1 MSQKNKS
8 SNHYNKNSYHNHNR
22 NHNYN
27 QTNYNRKDNDE
38 VKVAREISN
47 DYPVKEKV
55 NSHKTKKH
63 PIVNFF
69 LFLTLISSLTYFGI
83 TLWNGQNTSNFFSSL
98 ISSLLLVV
106 FSILFIAI
114 CVTNPNRKKGT
125 IFLGSFFLL
134 LFNLFGGLTTLGI
147 VNIPSLG
154 QVEDFTGKSLTDVV
168 KWAEK
173 NKVTLNQDYEYSDM
187 VSEYSIISQDIESG
201 TKTKDINELTVSV
214 SEGPNPDKEIIVPDM
229 DGWNSERVINYVLDN
244 YLNNVDVSFEKSDK
258 AEDTVIEQ
266 NKSGSMKR
274 SDELKLTFSLGEELD
289 NSDVK
294 MADLINKSEF
304 EAIFYLKQH
313 RIKYEIEKEFS
324 NKIERGNVADQSV
337 KAGDTVKVDSDDNK
351 VTITISKGKSI
362 IVPDLKKMSMVEI
375 TEWVVENKLKL
386 EFTNKYDD
394 SVKEND
400 VISANYDKGDKIE
413 QGSTVKVVISKGNLV
428 MENFKSFD
436 EFKKWA
442 DKYDISYEEKHEFS
456 DDVPQGEV
464 ISYSYKK
471 GDTIKNGDSIVVTI
485 SDGKECKV
493 PDVIGMSKSKAI
505 DALEEAGL
513 NYNFVTQSSS
523 KSKNTVIKQSISAGS
538 KVSSGTTITITIS
551 SGKQTEYRENSS
563 SNHSSSSGSS
573 SSGSSN
579 SGGSSS
585 SGGSGSNP
593 TPTPDPEPE
602 PEPEPVCNSCYI
614 RPGELKSVILNSS
627 GSFSAASNAVRNF
640 ITGRCSGVKVVINND
655 GGSSGFNPGSYVSGW
670 EGGNFSSCDTIT
682 ITLAK

>member
-8 SNHYNKNSYHNHNR
+8 SNHYNKNSYHNR

-38 VKVAREISN
+38 VKVAREIRD
-47 DYPVKEKV
+47 DYPVKEKGY
-55 NSHKTKKH
+55 SHKNKKH

-83 TLWNGQNTSNFFSSL
+83 TLWSGQNTSNFFSSL

-229 DGWNSERVINYVLDN
+229 DGWNNERVINYVLDN

-362 IVPDLKKMSMVEI
+362 KVPDLKKMSMVEI

-394 SVKEND
+394 SVKENN

-505 DALEEAGL
+505 DALEEVGL

-551 SGKQTEYRENSS
+551 SGKQTEYREDNSS
-563 SNHSSSSGSS
+563 SSSNSSGN
-573 SSGSSN
+573 SGSSN
-579 SGGSSS
+579 SGG
-585 SGGSGSNP
+585 GGGNS

-602 PEPEPVCNSCYI
+602 PPSCDKSQGDTLNI
-614 RPGELKSVILNSS
+614 QAGSNGEETKRIIEQLNPNHK
-627 GSFSAASNAVRNF
+627 FSWNF
-640 ITGRCSGVKVVINND
+640 VTSCPNGD
-655 GGSSGFNPGSYVSGW
+655 TTPGSVCISLDGHLK
-670 EGGNFSSCDTIT
+670 NFCDTIT
-682 ITLAK
+682 VTIVK

>member
-8 SNHYNKNSYHNHNR
+8 SNHYNKNSYHNR

-38 VKVAREISN
+38 VKVAREIRD
-47 DYPVKEKV
+47 DYPVKEKGY
-55 NSHKTKKH
+55 SHKNKKH

-83 TLWNGQNTSNFFSSL
+83 TLWSGQNTSNFFSSL

-229 DGWNSERVINYVLDN
+229 DGWNNERVINYVLDN

-294 MADLINKSEF
+294 MADLTNKSEF
-304 EAIFYLKQH
+304 EAVFYLKQH
-313 RIKYEIEKEFS
+313 RIKYEIKKDFS
-324 NKIERGNVADQSV
+324 KNIVRGNVSNQSV
-337 KAGDTVKVDSDDNK
+337 KAGNTVKVDSDDNK

-362 IVPDLKKMSMVEI
+362 KVPDLKKMSMVEI

-394 SVKEND
+394 SVKENN

-505 DALEEAGL
+505 DALEEVGL

-602 PEPEPVCNSCYI
+602 PEPVCNSCYI

>member
-8 SNHYNKNSYHNHNR
+8 SNHYNKNSYHNR

-38 VKVAREISN
+38 VKVAREIRD
-47 DYPVKEKV
+47 DYPVKEKGY
-55 NSHKTKKH
+55 SHKNKKH

-83 TLWNGQNTSNFFSSL
+83 TLWSGQNTSNFFSSL

-294 MADLINKSEF
+294 MADLTNKSEF
-304 EAIFYLKQH
+304 EAVFYLKQH
-313 RIKYEIEKEFS
+313 RIKYEIKKDFS
-324 NKIERGNVADQSV
+324 KNIVRGNVSNQSV
-337 KAGDTVKVDSDDNK
+337 KAGNTVKVDSDDNK

-362 IVPDLKKMSMVEI
+362 KVPDLKKMSMVEI

-394 SVKEND
+394 SVKENNI
-400 VISANYDKGDKIE
+400 ISANYDKGDKIE

-551 SGKQTEYRENSS
+551 SGKQTEYREDNSS
-563 SNHSSSSGSS
+563 SSSNSSGN
-573 SSGSSN
+573 SGSSN
-579 SGGSSS
+579 SGG
-585 SGGSGSNP
+585 GGGNS

-602 PEPEPVCNSCYI
+602 PPSCDKSQGDTLNI
-614 RPGELKSVILNSS
+614 QAGSNGEETKRIIEQLNPNHK
-627 GSFSAASNAVRNF
+627 FSWNF
-640 ITGRCSGVKVVINND
+640 VTSCPNGD
-655 GGSSGFNPGSYVSGW
+655 TTPGSVCISLDGHW
-670 EGGNFSSCDTIT
+670 KNFCDTIT
-682 ITLAK
+682 VTIVK

>member
-8 SNHYNKNSYHNHNR
+8 SNHYNKNSYHNR

-38 VKVAREISN
+38 VKVAREIRD
-47 DYPVKEKV
+47 DYPVKEKGY
-55 NSHKTKKH
+55 SHKNKKH

-83 TLWNGQNTSNFFSSL
+83 TLWSGQNTSNFFSSL

-229 DGWNSERVINYVLDN
+229 DGWNNERVINYVLDN

-294 MADLINKSEF
+294 MADLTNKSEF
-304 EAIFYLKQH
+304 EAVFYLKQH
-313 RIKYEIEKEFS
+313 RIKYEIKKDFS
-324 NKIERGNVADQSV
+324 KNIVRGNVSNQSV
-337 KAGDTVKVDSDDNK
+337 KAGNTVKVDSDDNK

-362 IVPDLKKMSMVEI
+362 KVPDLKKMSMVEI

-394 SVKEND
+394 SVKENN

-505 DALEEAGL
+505 DALEEVGL

-551 SGKQTEYRENSS
+551 SGKQTEYREDNSS
-563 SNHSSSSGSS
+563 SSSNSSGN
-573 SSGSSN
+573 SGSSN
-579 SGGSSS
+579 SGG
-585 SGGSGSNP
+585 GGGNS

-602 PEPEPVCNSCYI
+602 PPSCDKSQGDTLNI
-614 RPGELKSVILNSS
+614 QAGSNGEETKRIIEQLNPNHK
-627 GSFSAASNAVRNF
+627 FSWNF
-640 ITGRCSGVKVVINND
+640 VTSCPNGD
-655 GGSSGFNPGSYVSGW
+655 TTPGSVCISLDGHW
-670 EGGNFSSCDTIT
+670 KNFCDTIT
-682 ITLAK
+682 VTIVK

>member
-8 SNHYNKNSYHNHNR
+8 SNHYNKNSYHNR

-38 VKVAREISN
+38 VKVAREIRD
-47 DYPVKEKV
+47 DYPVKEKGY
-55 NSHKTKKH
+55 SHKNKKH

-83 TLWNGQNTSNFFSSL
+83 TLWSGQNTSNFFSSL

-294 MADLINKSEF
+294 MADLTNKSEF
-304 EAIFYLKQH
+304 EAVFYLKQH
-313 RIKYEIEKEFS
+313 RIKYEIKKDFS
-324 NKIERGNVADQSV
+324 KNIVRGNVSNQSV
-337 KAGDTVKVDSDDNK
+337 KAGNTVKVDSDDNK

-362 IVPDLKKMSMVEI
+362 KVPDLKKMSMVEI

-394 SVKEND
+394 SVKENNI
-400 VISANYDKGDKIE
+400 ISANYDKGDKIE

-505 DALEEAGL
+505 DALEEVGL

-551 SGKQTEYRENSS
+551 SGKQTEYREDNSS
-563 SNHSSSSGSS
+563 SSSNSSGN
-573 SSGSSN
+573 SGSSN
-579 SGGSSS
+579 SGG
-585 SGGSGSNP
+585 GGGNS

-602 PEPEPVCNSCYI
+602 PPSCDKSQGDTLNI
-614 RPGELKSVILNSS
+614 QAGSNGEETKRIIEQLNPNHK
-627 GSFSAASNAVRNF
+627 FSWNF
-640 ITGRCSGVKVVINND
+640 VTSCPNGD
-655 GGSSGFNPGSYVSGW
+655 TTPGSVCISLDGHW
-670 EGGNFSSCDTIT
+670 KNFCDTIT
-682 ITLAK
+682 VTIVK

>member
-8 SNHYNKNSYHNHNR
+8 SNHYNKNSYHNR

-38 VKVAREISN
+38 VKVAREIRD
-47 DYPVKEKV
+47 DYPVKEKGY
-55 NSHKTKKH
+55 SHKNKKH

-83 TLWNGQNTSNFFSSL
+83 TLWSGQNTSNFFSSL

-294 MADLINKSEF
+294 MADLTNKSEF
-304 EAIFYLKQH
+304 EAVFYLKQH
-313 RIKYEIEKEFS
+313 RIKYEIKKDFS
-324 NKIERGNVADQSV
+324 KNIVRGNVSNQSV
-337 KAGDTVKVDSDDNK
+337 KAGNTVKVDSDDNK

-362 IVPDLKKMSMVEI
+362 KVPDLKKMSMVKI

-394 SVKEND
+394 SVKENNI
-400 VISANYDKGDKIE
+400 ISANYDKGDKIE

-551 SGKQTEYRENSS
+551 SGKQTEYREDNSS
-563 SNHSSSSGSS
+563 SSSNSSGNSGSSGSS
-573 SSGSSN
+573 
-579 SGGSSS
+579 
-585 SGGSGSNP
+585 SNP
-593 TPTPDPEPE
+593 TPTPDPK
-602 PEPEPVCNSCYI
+602 PEPVCNSCPSI
-614 RPGELKSVILNSS
+614 RLGELKNVIFNSNNFTEAEQNLRTFINNKCQGITINISGDSSSGLSS
-627 GSFSAASNAVRNF
+627 GSW
-640 ITGRCSGVKVVINND
+640 ISGNGFDNGNLNSCDVIN
-655 GGSSGFNPGSYVSGW
+655 
-670 EGGNFSSCDTIT
+670 

>member
-8 SNHYNKNSYHNHNR
+8 SNHYNKNSYHNR

-38 VKVAREISN
+38 VKVAREIRD
-47 DYPVKEKV
+47 DYPVKEKGY
-55 NSHKTKKH
+55 SHKNKKH

-362 IVPDLKKMSMVEI
+362 KVPDLKKMSMVEI

-394 SVKEND
+394 SVKENN

-493 PDVIGMSKSKAI
+493 PDVVDMSKSKAI
-505 DALEEAGL
+505 DVLEEVGL

-602 PEPEPVCNSCYI
+602 PEPVCNSCYI

>member
-8 SNHYNKNSYHNHNR
+8 SNHYNKNSYHNR

-38 VKVAREISN
+38 VKVAREIRD
-47 DYPVKEKV
+47 DYPVKEKGY
-55 NSHKTKKH
+55 SHKNKKH

-324 NKIERGNVADQSV
+324 KNIVRGNVSNQSV
-337 KAGDTVKVDSDDNK
+337 KVGNIVKVDSDDDK

-362 IVPDLKKMSMVEI
+362 KVPDLKKMSMVEI
-375 TEWVVENKLKL
+375 TEWVVANKLKL
-386 EFTNKYDD
+386 EFTNQYDD
-394 SVKEND
+394 SVKENE
-400 VISANYDKGDKIE
+400 VISTNYSKGDKIE
-413 QGSTVKVVISKGNLV
+413 QGSTVKVVISKGSLV

-436 EFKKWA
+436 DFKKWA
-442 DKYDISYEEKHEFS
+442 DKYNISYEEKHEFS
-456 DDVPQGEV
+456 EDVPQGEV

-471 GDTIKNGDSIVVTI
+471 GDTIKNGDSIIVTI

-493 PDVIGMSKSKAI
+493 PDVVGMSKSKAI
-505 DALEEAGL
+505 DALEEVGL

-538 KVSSGTTITITIS
+538 KVSSGTTITITLS
-551 SGKQTEYRENSS
+551 SGKQTEYREDNSS
-563 SNHSSSSGSS
+563 SSSNSSGN
-573 SSGSSN
+573 SGSSN
-579 SGGSSS
+579 SGG
-585 SGGSGSNP
+585 GGGNS

-602 PEPEPVCNSCYI
+602 PPSCDKSQGDTLNI
-614 RPGELKSVILNSS
+614 QAGSNGEETKKIIEQLNPNHK
-627 GSFSAASNAVRNF
+627 FSWNF
-640 ITGRCSGVKVVINND
+640 VTSCPNGD
-655 GGSSGFNPGSYVSGW
+655 TTPGSVCISLDGHW
-670 EGGNFSSCDTIT
+670 KNFCDTIT
-682 ITLAK
+682 VTIVK

>member
-8 SNHYNKNSYHNHNR
+8 SNHYNKNSYHNR

-38 VKVAREISN
+38 VKVAREISD
-47 DYPVKEKV
+47 DYPVKEKGY
-55 NSHKTKKH
+55 SHKNKKH

-304 EAIFYLKQH
+304 EAIFYLKKH

-337 KAGDTVKVDSDDNK
+337 KAGDIVKVDSDDNK

-362 IVPDLKKMSMVEI
+362 KVPDLKKMSMVKI

-394 SVKEND
+394 SVKENN

-493 PDVIGMSKSKAI
+493 PDVIGMSKSKAV

-602 PEPEPVCNSCYI
+602 PEPVCNSCYI

>member
-8 SNHYNKNSYHNHNR
+8 SNHYNKNSYHNR

-38 VKVAREISN
+38 VKVAREIRD
-47 DYPVKEKV
+47 DYPVKEKGY
-55 NSHKTKKH
+55 SHKNKKH

-69 LFLTLISSLTYFGI
+69 LFLTLISSLAYFGI
-83 TLWNGQNTSNFFSSL
+83 TLWNGQNTSNFFGSL

>member
-8 SNHYNKNSYHNHNR
+8 SNHYNKNSYHNR

-38 VKVAREISN
+38 VKVAREITN
-47 DYPVKEKV
+47 DYSFGDQRKETV
-55 NSHKTKKH
+55 QTKKRKRH
-63 PIVNFF
+63 PIVNLF

-362 IVPDLKKMSMVEI
+362 KVPDLKKMSMVEI

-394 SVKEND
+394 SVKENN

-493 PDVIGMSKSKAI
+493 PDVVGMSKSKAI
-505 DALEEAGL
+505 DVLEEAGL

-602 PEPEPVCNSCYI
+602 PEPVCNSCYI

>member
-8 SNHYNKNSYHNHNR
+8 SHHYNKNSYHNR

-38 VKVAREISN
+38 VKVAREIRD
-47 DYPVKEKV
+47 DYPVKEKGY
-55 NSHKTKKH
+55 SHKNKKH

-294 MADLINKSEF
+294 MADLTNKSEF
-304 EAIFYLKQH
+304 EAVFYLKQH
-313 RIKYEIEKEFS
+313 RIKYEIKKDFS
-324 NKIERGNVADQSV
+324 KNIVRGNVSNQSV
-337 KAGDTVKVDSDDNK
+337 KAGNTVKVDSDDNK

-362 IVPDLKKMSMVEI
+362 KVPDLKKMSMVEI

-394 SVKEND
+394 SVKENN

-602 PEPEPVCNSCYI
+602 PEPVCNSCYI

>member
-8 SNHYNKNSYHNHNR
+8 SHHYNKNSYHNR

-38 VKVAREISN
+38 VKVAREIRD
-47 DYPVKEKV
+47 DYPVKEKGY
-55 NSHKTKKH
+55 SHKNKKH

-294 MADLINKSEF
+294 MADLTNKSEF
-304 EAIFYLKQH
+304 EAVFYLKQH
-313 RIKYEIEKEFS
+313 RIKYEIKKDFS
-324 NKIERGNVADQSV
+324 KNIVRGNVSNQSV
-337 KAGDTVKVDSDDNK
+337 KAGNTVKVDSDDNK

-362 IVPDLKKMSMVEI
+362 KVPDLKKMSMVKI

-394 SVKEND
+394 SVKENN

-602 PEPEPVCNSCYI
+602 PEPVCNSCYI

>member
-8 SNHYNKNSYHNHNR
+8 SHHYNKNSYHNR

-38 VKVAREISN
+38 VKVAREISD
-47 DYPVKEKV
+47 DYPVKEKGY
-55 NSHKTKKH
+55 SHKNKKH

-304 EAIFYLKQH
+304 EAIFYLKKH

-337 KAGDTVKVDSDDNK
+337 KAGDIVKVDSDDNK

-362 IVPDLKKMSMVEI
+362 KVPDLKKMSMVKI

-394 SVKEND
+394 SVKENN

-493 PDVIGMSKSKAI
+493 PDVIGMSKSKAV

-602 PEPEPVCNSCYI
+602 PEPVCNSCYI

>member
-8 SNHYNKNSYHNHNR
+8 SNHYNKNSYHNR

-38 VKVAREISN
+38 VKVAREIRD
-47 DYPVKEKV
+47 DYPVKEKGY
-55 NSHKTKKH
+55 SHKNKKH

-324 NKIERGNVADQSV
+324 KNIVRGNVSNQSV
-337 KAGDTVKVDSDDNK
+337 KVGNIVKVDSDDDK

-362 IVPDLKKMSMVEI
+362 KVPDLKKMSMVEI
-375 TEWVVENKLKL
+375 TEWVVANKLKL
-386 EFTNKYDD
+386 EFTNQYDD
-394 SVKEND
+394 SVKENE
-400 VISANYDKGDKIE
+400 VISTNYSKGDKIE
-413 QGSTVKVVISKGNLV
+413 QGSTVKVVISKGSLV

-436 EFKKWA
+436 DFKKWA
-442 DKYDISYEEKHEFS
+442 DKYNISYEEKHEFS
-456 DDVPQGEV
+456 EDVPQGEV

-471 GDTIKNGDSIVVTI
+471 GDTIKNGDSIIVTI

-493 PDVIGMSKSKAI
+493 PDVVGMSKSKAI
-505 DALEEAGL
+505 DALEEVGL

-551 SGKQTEYRENSS
+551 SGKQTEYRDDNNSS
-563 SNHSSSSGSS
+563 SHSSSSGSS

-585 SGGSGSNP
+585 SGGSSTP

-602 PEPEPVCNSCYI
+602 TPSCDKSKGAALNIQAGNTGSQTQSMISQLNPNHKFSWNLVNSCPNGDST
-614 RPGELKSVILNSS
+614 PGTVCDALEGQWK
-627 GSFSAASNAVRNF
+627 NF
-640 ITGRCSGVKVVINND
+640 
-655 GGSSGFNPGSYVSGW
+655 
-670 EGGNFSSCDTIT
+670 CDTIT
-682 ITLAK
+682 VTIVK

>member
-337 KAGDTVKVDSDDNK
+337 KAGNTVKVDSDDNK

-362 IVPDLKKMSMVEI
+362 KVPDLKKMSMVEI

-394 SVKEND
+394 SVKENNI
-400 VISANYDKGDKIE
+400 ISANYDKGDKIE

-602 PEPEPVCNSCYI
+602 PEPVCNSCYI

>member
-573 SSGSSN
+573 N

>member
-8 SNHYNKNSYHNHNR
+8 SNHYNKNSYHNR

-38 VKVAREISN
+38 VKVAREIRD
-47 DYPVKEKV
+47 DYPVKEKGY
-55 NSHKTKKH
+55 SHKNKKH

-83 TLWNGQNTSNFFSSL
+83 TLWSGQNTSNFFSSL

-294 MADLINKSEF
+294 MADLTNKSEF
-304 EAIFYLKQH
+304 EAVFYLKQH
-313 RIKYEIEKEFS
+313 RIKYEIKKDFS
-324 NKIERGNVADQSV
+324 KNIVRGNVSNQSV
-337 KAGDTVKVDSDDNK
+337 KAGNTVKVDSDDNK

-362 IVPDLKKMSMVEI
+362 KVPDLKKMSMVEI

-394 SVKEND
+394 SVKENN

-551 SGKQTEYRENSS
+551 SGKQTEYREDNSS
-563 SNHSSSSGSS
+563 SSSNSSGN
-573 SSGSSN
+573 SGSSN
-579 SGGSSS
+579 SGG
-585 SGGSGSNP
+585 GGGNS

-602 PEPEPVCNSCYI
+602 PPSCDKSQGDTLNI
-614 RPGELKSVILNSS
+614 QAGSNGEETKRIIEQLNPNHK
-627 GSFSAASNAVRNF
+627 FSWNF
-640 ITGRCSGVKVVINND
+640 VTSCPNGD
-655 GGSSGFNPGSYVSGW
+655 TTPGSVCISLDGHW
-670 EGGNFSSCDTIT
+670 KNFCDTIT
-682 ITLAK
+682 VTIVK

>member
-8 SNHYNKNSYHNHNR
+8 SHHYNKNSYHNR

-38 VKVAREISN
+38 VKVAREISD
-47 DYPVKEKV
+47 DYPVKEKGD
-55 NSHKTKKH
+55 SHKNKKH

-324 NKIERGNVADQSV
+324 KNIVRGNVSNQSV
-337 KAGDTVKVDSDDNK
+337 KVGNIVKVDSDDDK

-362 IVPDLKKMSMVEI
+362 KVPDLKKMSMVEI
-375 TEWVVENKLKL
+375 TEWVVANKLKL
-386 EFTNKYDD
+386 EFTNQYDD
-394 SVKEND
+394 SVKENE
-400 VISANYDKGDKIE
+400 VISTNYSKGDKIE

-493 PDVIGMSKSKAI
+493 PDVVDMSKSKAI
-505 DALEEAGL
+505 DVLEEVGL

-602 PEPEPVCNSCYI
+602 TPSCDKSKGAALNIQAGNTGSQTQSMISQLNPNHKFSWNLVNSCPNGDST
-614 RPGELKSVILNSS
+614 PGTVCDALEGQWK
-627 GSFSAASNAVRNF
+627 NF
-640 ITGRCSGVKVVINND
+640 
-655 GGSSGFNPGSYVSGW
+655 
-670 EGGNFSSCDTIT
+670 CDTIT
-682 ITLAK
+682 VTIVK

>member
-8 SNHYNKNSYHNHNR
+8 SNHYNKNSYHNR

-38 VKVAREISN
+38 VKVAREIRD
-47 DYPVKEKV
+47 DYPVKEKGY
-55 NSHKTKKH
+55 SHKNKKH

-324 NKIERGNVADQSV
+324 KNIVRGNVSNQSV
-337 KAGDTVKVDSDDNK
+337 KVGNIVKVDSDDDK

-362 IVPDLKKMSMVEI
+362 KVPDLKKMSMVEI
-375 TEWVVENKLKL
+375 TEWVVANKLKL
-386 EFTNKYDD
+386 EFTNQYDD
-394 SVKEND
+394 SVKENE
-400 VISANYDKGDKIE
+400 VISTNYSKGDKIE
-413 QGSTVKVVISKGNLV
+413 QGSTVKVVISKGSLV

-436 EFKKWA
+436 DFKKWA
-442 DKYDISYEEKHEFS
+442 DKYNISYEEKHEFS
-456 DDVPQGEV
+456 EDVPQGEV

-493 PDVIGMSKSKAI
+493 PDVVDMSKSKAI
-505 DALEEAGL
+505 DALEEVGL

-602 PEPEPVCNSCYI
+602 PEPVCNSCYI

>member
-8 SNHYNKNSYHNHNR
+8 SNHYNKNSYHNR

-38 VKVAREISN
+38 VKVAREISD
-47 DYPVKEKV
+47 DYPVKEKGY
-55 NSHKTKKH
+55 SHKNKKH

-304 EAIFYLKQH
+304 EAIFYLKKH

-337 KAGDTVKVDSDDNK
+337 KAGDIVKVDSDDNK

-362 IVPDLKKMSMVEI
+362 KVPDLKKMSMVKI

-394 SVKEND
+394 SVKENN

-493 PDVIGMSKSKAI
+493 PDVIGMSKSKAV